1 MFANVCKKMLG
12 SVSLFSIVDREP
24 DPLYNSKPK
33 SVKYKLFSTTIGW
46 VRFGSLMVFEL
57 GGRFHILITSSF
69 L

>member
-1 MFANVCKKMLG
+1 MFANVFKKMLG

-33 SVKYKLFSTTIGW
+33 SVKYKLFLTVVGW
-46 VRFGSLMVFEL
+46 ARLGRLMVFEL
-57 GGRFHILITSSF
+57 GGSFHILITNSF

>member
-1 MFANVCKKMLG
+1 LFANVFKKMLG

-33 SVKYKLFSTTIGW
+33 SVKYKLFLTLVGW
-46 VRFGSLMVFEL
+46 ARLGMLMVFEL
-57 GGRFHILITSSF
+57 GESFHILITSSF